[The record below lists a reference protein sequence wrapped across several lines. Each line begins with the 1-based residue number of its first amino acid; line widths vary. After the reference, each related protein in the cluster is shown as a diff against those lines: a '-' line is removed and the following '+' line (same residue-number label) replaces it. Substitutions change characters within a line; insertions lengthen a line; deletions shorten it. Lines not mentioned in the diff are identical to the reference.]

1 MRGRL
6 VLDRVRVAEAV
17 VKSQTWPFVDVL
29 LRAEGVVHAE
39 VAAEAQKNHA
49 RTLLPGTPTVD
60 GISSIIHRW
69 VYPRW

>member
-29 LRAEGVVHAE
+29 RAEGVHAE

-49 RTLLPGTPTVD
+49 RSPNSRGK
-60 GISSIIHRW
+60 
-69 VYPRW
+69 